1 MWQTGLDYSKQ
12 ERTSEECKQS
22 GLQRREKSDED
33 EEEGEGDR
41 EREDENDE
49 PEEVEVNLQAVT
61 L

>member
-22 GLQRREKSDED
+22 GLQRREKLEED

-41 EREDENDE
+41 EREGERRTKRGRSE
-49 PEEVEVNLQAVT
+49 ISRR
-61 L
+61 